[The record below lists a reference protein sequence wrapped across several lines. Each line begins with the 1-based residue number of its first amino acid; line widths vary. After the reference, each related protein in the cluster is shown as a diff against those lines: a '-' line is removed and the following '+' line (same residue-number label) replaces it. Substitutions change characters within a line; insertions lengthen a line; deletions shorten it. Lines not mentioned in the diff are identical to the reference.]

1 MTPVSRFV
9 SPTQQLAQQ
18 QQMDESRLW
27 TDVASAVVKL
37 DTICSWAGIHEK
49 KADES
54 VLTVSEAEAGVGSAQ
69 GESAR
74 ANE

>member
-27 TDVASAVVKL
+27 TDVASVVAKL
-37 DTICSWAGIHEK
+37 DTICSWGGIREK
-49 KADES
+49 KAGES
-54 VLTVSEAEAGVGSAQ
+54 VLTVSEAGAGSA
-69 GESAR
+69 
-74 ANE
+74 